1 MKYFKEIH
9 FDVVYTLLAMHL
21 RNIQALKERA
31 EEHKLAIFDYVN
43 VIFQVYVLF
52 NGMTSTWLILDYV
65 KAS

>member
-9 FDVVYTLLAMHL
+9 FDVVYILLAM
-21 RNIQALKERA
+21 QALKERA

-52 NGMTSTWLILDYV
+52 NGMTSTWLKLDYV